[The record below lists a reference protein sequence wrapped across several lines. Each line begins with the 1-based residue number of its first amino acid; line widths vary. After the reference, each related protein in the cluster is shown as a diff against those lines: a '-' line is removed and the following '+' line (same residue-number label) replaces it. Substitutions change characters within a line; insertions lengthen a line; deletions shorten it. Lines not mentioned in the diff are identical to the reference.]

1 MIIISR
7 HDMLDWTELRV
18 VILCDWDFTIIYG
31 MNALS
36 LNLTTNLVAVLIYM
50 YTYVRGYL
58 KSGDYVYLF
67 SQGISHVFFQ
77 FIILYIV
84 SNVCVFDY

>member
-1 MIIISR
+1 MIINSR
-7 HDMLDWTELRV
+7 HDMLDWTALRV
-18 VILCDWDFTIIYG
+18 VILCDLDFTIIYG

-67 SQGISHVFFQ
+67 FQGISHVFFNLSYC
-77 FIILYIV
+77 I
-84 SNVCVFDY
+84 